1 MDERNTFC
9 IMFFRIITRHFDD
22 NRIEIE
28 NRRKECKLHNQGALR
43 NTASES
49 VRAAGVSLS
58 RSLLLNCKL
67 QS

>member
-28 NRRKECKLHNQGALR
+28 NRRK
-43 NTASES
+43 
-49 VRAAGVSLS
+49 
-58 RSLLLNCKL
+58 
-67 QS
+67 